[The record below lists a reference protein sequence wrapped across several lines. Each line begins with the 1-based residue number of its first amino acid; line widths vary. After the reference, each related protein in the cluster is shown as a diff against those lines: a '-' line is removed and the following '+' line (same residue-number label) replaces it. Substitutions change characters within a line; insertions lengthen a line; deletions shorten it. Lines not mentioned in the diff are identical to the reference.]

1 MGFPRYYSHSI
12 ILNPL
17 MDIDLQLLLPT
28 WVTSFRVIFFL
39 FLFSAKIQ
47 LFRLS
52 LTNKCHAIFFT
63 LRSVLI
69 AVPVSLET
77 LASE

>member
-1 MGFPRYYSHSI
+1 
-12 ILNPL
+12 

-52 LTNKCHAIFFT
+52 LNDNCQAIFFT
-63 LRSVLI
+63 FLKVLTL
-69 AVPVSLET
+69 VPVNLLT
-77 LASE
+77 LARL